1 MYYNMNLVSSSFVP
15 DVVIPSQKAIRPP
28 DQTGLALAEAVLA
41 VSNQHLSFVY
51 VSMASRRIC
60 SMILP
65 DTEMGLTN
73 QQFPGSSFLHT
84 LKMDTM
90 FSFFQSLWISHDFS
104 NVMES
109 GLATTSVSSIR
120 TTYHD
125 RCDERWSLKSQCQEL
140 IWSTACA
147 HLQTKTIPSLNQD
160 KQTRPGCMV
169 L

>member
-1 MYYNMNLVSSSFVP
+1 
-15 DVVIPSQKAIRPP
+15 
-28 DQTGLALAEAVLA
+28 
-41 VSNQHLSFVY
+41 
-51 VSMASRRIC
+51 
-60 SMILP
+60 MILP

-120 TTYHD
+120 TTYQD
-125 RCDERWSLKSQCQEL
+125 RCDERWGLQSQCQEL